1 MTHILGGWGHVTWV
15 IMTYFV
21 QKSICDPILIRGIL
35 FDWKKFF
42 PNTSVNEKVAIFNR
56 PILNIL
62 NNYIPHETIVCKDR
76 DPPWFNGKRKLLIKE
91 KTTGYKYFRENGNVA
106 YWQHCLKVL
115 QDRLNNSIDSSK

>member
-1 MTHILGGWGHVTWV
+1 MTHIVGGWGHVTCV
-15 IMTYFV
+15 IMTHFV
-21 QKSICDPILIRGIL
+21 QKSICDPILIRGIM
-35 FDWKKFF
+35 FDRKKAF
-42 PNTSVNEKVAIFNR
+42 PNTSVNKKVAIFNR

-76 DPPWFNGKRKLLIKE
+76 DPPSFNGKTRLLMKE